1 MYDGFRSLKNIV
13 DASPELESIKKAIK
27 ESDVISQFFQIF
39 PELEKV
45 VVPVKVEKKILKMK
59 VENAAWRSEIK
70 FNEKSFV
77 DKINLHFK
85 DHRVNQIRFV

>member
-1 MYDGFRSLKNIV
+1 MYDGFRSLKSIV

-27 ESDVISQFFQIF
+27 ESDVIVQFFQIF

-45 VVPVKVEKKILKMK
+45 VIPVKVEKKVLKMK

>member
-1 MYDGFRSLKNIV
+1 MPEGFRSLKNII
-13 DASPELESIKKAIK
+13 DASPELDSIKRAIK
-27 ESDVISQFFQIF
+27 ESDVIAEFFEIF

-45 VVPVKVEKKILKMK
+45 VTPVKVDKKVLMIK

-70 FNEKSFV
+70 FNERSFI